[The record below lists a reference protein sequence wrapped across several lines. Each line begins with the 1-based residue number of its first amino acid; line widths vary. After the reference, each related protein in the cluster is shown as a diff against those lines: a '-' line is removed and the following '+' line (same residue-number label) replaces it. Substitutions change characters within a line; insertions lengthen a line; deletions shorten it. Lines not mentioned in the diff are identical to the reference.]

1 MTTIY
6 CDTEFDE
13 LELINSNFLSG
24 MGQPIKKNF
33 GLKREGKGVEM
44 ARYRGMKIILPFF
57 DHRQGDHVGH
67 GCL

>member
-1 MTTIY
+1 MKEMTTIY

-33 GLKREGKGVEM
+33 GLKGEGMGVEM
-44 ARYRGMKIILPFF
+44 ARYRGMKIILPFSTIIK
-57 DHRQGDHVGH
+57 VTM
-67 GCL
+67 